1 MSNSFAKTHNQPD
14 LGYTTIQLNQPPT
27 YIVSVYTAMGSQW
40 STKVQTIGCK
50 PVARCLCGKA
60 FEVQK
65 VVIKD
70 KKSHGCL
77 ILVSSLNESE
87 NMLHNQEKK
96 SWKTIV
102 KQAMVI
108 PECLNKMSRSNNN
121 LEPLNWIRAHCAPPR
136 NLPGSWSPG
145 LIGLSF
151 PKETTLLAFNLVWAR
166 SQ

>member
-1 MSNSFAKTHNQPD
+1 MLCQRRDKILSEIYHNHVSNSFAKTHNQPD

-121 LEPLNWIRAHCAPPR
+121 LEPLNWIRALCAPPWIYQVLGGHGR
-136 NLPGSWSPG
+136 YG
-145 LIGLSF
+145 
-151 PKETTLLAFNLVWAR
+151 
-166 SQ
+166 